1 MRSSGSMEQ
10 SALSVPGRPAKAPF
24 LKKGGAFLVLR
35 AAVPVSTRD
44 AVNVGVSWPWKVNYE
59 EGGSGPIG
67 SGLDSSN

>member
-44 AVNVGVSWPWKVNYE
+44 AVNVGVS
-59 EGGSGPIG
+59 
-67 SGLDSSN
+67 